1 MRAQDEIVKDIKTV
15 LEEKV
20 APSVAAH
27 NGSIGFISFAS
38 DTGVATL
45 KLSGS
50 CSGCAMS
57 KITLQRGVE
66 QTLKHY
72 VPEVKSIVGEDD
84 EQAAEQGYDPYF
96 PKDKEPDWERLVR
109 KSDADSSLQNNNG
122 VSRRIFIL
130 GSLSRV
136 RMIKYVTL
144 FIGMSLGLLI
154 GFSVY
159 HYFFMEKFSC
169 CGVYG

>member
-1 MRAQDEIVKDIKTV
+1 MRERDEIVKDIKSV

-27 NGSIGFISFAS
+27 NGAIGFIDFAT

-57 KITLQRGVE
+57 KITHQRGVE

-72 VPEVKSIVGEDD
+72 VPEVKSIVGQDD
-84 EQAAEQGYDPYF
+84 EEAAGQGYEPYI
-96 PKDKEPDWERLVR
+96 PKDKEPDWKKFVR
-109 KSDADSSLQNNNG
+109 
-122 VSRRIFIL
+122 
-130 GSLSRV
+130 
-136 RMIKYVTL
+136 
-144 FIGMSLGLLI
+144 
-154 GFSVY
+154 
-159 HYFFMEKFSC
+159 
-169 CGVYG
+169 

>member
-1 MRAQDEIVKDIKTV
+1 MREYDEIVKDIKTV

-27 NGSIGFISFAS
+27 NGAIGFIDFTL

-66 QTLKHY
+66 STLRHY
-72 VPEVKSIVGEDD
+72 VPEVKSIVGQDD
-84 EQAAEQGYDPYF
+84 EEAKGQGYEPYF
-96 PKDKEPDWERLVR
+96 PKDKEPDW
-109 KSDADSSLQNNNG
+109 K
-122 VSRRIFIL
+122 
-130 GSLSRV
+130 
-136 RMIKYVTL
+136 K
-144 FIGMSLGLLI
+144 LLREEE
-154 GFSVY
+154 V
-159 HYFFMEKFSC
+159 
-169 CGVYG
+169 

>member
-1 MRAQDEIVKDIKTV
+1 MRDQDEIIKDIKTI

-27 NGSIGFISFAS
+27 NGSIGFIDFAM

-66 QTLKHY
+66 DMLKHY
-72 VPEVKSIVGEDD
+72 VPEVNAIIGKDD
-84 EQAAEQGYDPYF
+84 EKAGSQGYEPYF
-96 PKDKEPDWERLVR
+96 PKDKEPDWE
-109 KSDADSSLQNNNG
+109 K
-122 VSRRIFIL
+122 
-130 GSLSRV
+130 
-136 RMIKYVTL
+136 VT
-144 FIGMSLGLLI
+144 GHN
-154 GFSVY
+154 Y
-159 HYFFMEKFSC
+159 E
-169 CGVYG
+169 

>member
-1 MRAQDEIVKDIKTV
+1 MRTQDEIIKDIKTV

-27 NGSIGFISFAS
+27 NGSIGFINFAS

-72 VPEVKSIVGEDD
+72 VPEVTSIIGKDD
-84 EQAAEQGYDPYF
+84 EEAAEQDYKPF
-96 PKDKEPDWERLVR
+96 VPRNEEPDWEKLTRH
-109 KSDADSSLQNNNG
+109 N
-122 VSRRIFIL
+122 
-130 GSLSRV
+130 
-136 RMIKYVTL
+136 Y
-144 FIGMSLGLLI
+144 
-154 GFSVY
+154 
-159 HYFFMEKFSC
+159 E
-169 CGVYG
+169 

>member
-1 MRAQDEIVKDIKTV
+1 MREHAEIVKDIKSI

-27 NGSIGFISFAS
+27 NGVIGFIDFAM

-66 QTLKHY
+66 TTLKHY
-72 VPEVKSIVGEDD
+72 VPEVQAIVGKDD
-84 EQAAEQGYDPYF
+84 EEAKEQGYEPYI
-96 PKDKEPDWERLVR
+96 PKDQEPDWKKFVR
-109 KSDADSSLQNNNG
+109 
-122 VSRRIFIL
+122 
-130 GSLSRV
+130 
-136 RMIKYVTL
+136 
-144 FIGMSLGLLI
+144 
-154 GFSVY
+154 
-159 HYFFMEKFSC
+159 
-169 CGVYG
+169 

>member
-1 MRAQDEIVKDIKTV
+1 MREHDEIVKDIKSI

-27 NGSIGFISFAS
+27 NGVISFIDFAM

-66 QTLKHY
+66 TTLKHY
-72 VPEVKSIVGEDD
+72 IPEVKSIVGQDD
-84 EQAAEQGYDPYF
+84 EEAAGQGYEPYI
-96 PKDKEPDWERLVR
+96 PKDKEPDWKKFVR
-109 KSDADSSLQNNNG
+109 
-122 VSRRIFIL
+122 
-130 GSLSRV
+130 
-136 RMIKYVTL
+136 
-144 FIGMSLGLLI
+144 
-154 GFSVY
+154 
-159 HYFFMEKFSC
+159 
-169 CGVYG
+169 

>member
-1 MRAQDEIVKDIKTV
+1 MREHDEIVKDIKSV

-27 NGSIGFISFAS
+27 NGAIGFIDFAT

-66 QTLKHY
+66 TTLKHY
-72 VPEVKSIVGEDD
+72 IPEVKSIVGQDD
-84 EQAAEQGYDPYF
+84 EEAAEQGYKPYV
-96 PKDKEPDWERLVR
+96 PRNELNEE
-109 KSDADSSLQNNNG
+109 SN
-122 VSRRIFIL
+122 VS
-130 GSLSRV
+130 
-136 RMIKYVTL
+136 
-144 FIGMSLGLLI
+144 
-154 GFSVY
+154 
-159 HYFFMEKFSC
+159 
-169 CGVYG
+169 

>member
-1 MRAQDEIVKDIKTV
+1 MVEEAEIFRGHHEIVKDIKTV

-27 NGSIGFISFAS
+27 NGSIGFISFAD

-72 VPEVKSIVGEDD
+72 VPEVTSIIGKDD
-84 EQAAEQGYDPYF
+84 EEAAEQGYKPF
-96 PKDKEPDWERLVR
+96 VPRNEEPDWEKFVR
-109 KSDADSSLQNNNG
+109 KD
-122 VSRRIFIL
+122 
-130 GSLSRV
+130 
-136 RMIKYVTL
+136 
-144 FIGMSLGLLI
+144 
-154 GFSVY
+154 
-159 HYFFMEKFSC
+159 
-169 CGVYG
+169 

>member
-1 MRAQDEIVKDIKTV
+1 MRTQDEIIKDIKTV

-27 NGSIGFISFAS
+27 NGAIGFINFAS

-66 QTLKHY
+66 QTLKQY
-72 VPEVKSIVGEDD
+72 VPEVKSIVGQDD
-84 EQAAEQGYDPYF
+84 EEAAEQGYTPF
-96 PKDKEPDWERLVR
+96 VPRNKEPDWEKLVR
-109 KSDADSSLQNNNG
+109 HNYD
-122 VSRRIFIL
+122 
-130 GSLSRV
+130 
-136 RMIKYVTL
+136 
-144 FIGMSLGLLI
+144 
-154 GFSVY
+154 
-159 HYFFMEKFSC
+159 
-169 CGVYG
+169 

>member
-1 MRAQDEIVKDIKTV
+1 MRNLDEIVKDIKTV

-45 KLSGS
+45 KLSGA

-57 KITLQRGVE
+57 KLTLQQGVE
-66 QTLKHY
+66 RLLTHY

-84 EQAAEQGYDPYF
+84 EKAAEQGYKPYVPRNEF
-96 PKDKEPDWERLVR
+96 NEEP
-109 KSDADSSLQNNNG
+109 NPN
-122 VSRRIFIL
+122 
-130 GSLSRV
+130 
-136 RMIKYVTL
+136 
-144 FIGMSLGLLI
+144 
-154 GFSVY
+154 
-159 HYFFMEKFSC
+159 
-169 CGVYG
+169 

>member
-1 MRAQDEIVKDIKTV
+1 MREYDEIVKDIKTV

-27 NGSIGFISFAS
+27 NGSIGFISFAD

-45 KLSGS
+45 KLCGS

-72 VPEVKSIVGEDD
+72 VPEVKSIVGQDD
-84 EQAAEQGYDPYF
+84 EEAAEQGYKPF
-96 PKDKEPDWERLVR
+96 VPRNKEPDWE
-109 KSDADSSLQNNNG
+109 K
-122 VSRRIFIL
+122 
-130 GSLSRV
+130 
-136 RMIKYVTL
+136 
-144 FIGMSLGLLI
+144 LL
-154 GFSVY
+154 
-159 HYFFMEKFSC
+159 KKKD
-169 CGVYG
+169 